1 MSNQGLIELL
11 SFFQEI
17 VVGDYV
23 KRVVKADK
31 QRGRPRVLTMEVT
44 KIEEKSG
51 AIQYTLSHI
60 PPVEPPVGGAGVGA
74 AGAGVGAGAGAGAEG
89 AAGAAAVAP
98 GPVVVSRAEIRHDDD
113 VVLTNERLKEA
124 RQQAH
129 RLGPGTRAKRAH
141 ITKIKIYIRS
151 KICT

>member
-17 VVGDYV
+17 VVGDFV

-74 AGAGVGAGAGAGAEG
+74 GAGAAGAGVGAGAGAAG
-89 AAGAAAVAP
+89 AAGAAAVWLLVRWLFHAQKF
-98 GPVVVSRAEIRHDDD
+98 DTMMM
-113 VVLTNERLKEA
+113 L
-124 RQQAH
+124 
-129 RLGPGTRAKRAH
+129 
-141 ITKIKIYIRS
+141 
-151 KICT
+151 C